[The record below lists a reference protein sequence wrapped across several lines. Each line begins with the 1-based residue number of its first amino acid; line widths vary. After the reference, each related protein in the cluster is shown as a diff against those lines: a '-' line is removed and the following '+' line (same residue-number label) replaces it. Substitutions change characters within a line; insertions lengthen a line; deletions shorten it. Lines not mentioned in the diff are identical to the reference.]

1 MKKFKSILKAVAII
15 LGISI
20 LLLGTAF
27 GITYAIDKDLALSWI
42 GIEKETSDTEE
53 PDTPEEPEEPGEP
66 IVLEFEFA
74 DNILLS
80 YSGDETDIIIPSSYS
95 KISELSEKEFPEE
108 LDLLDYLM
116 LNNSLIEYPITVTD
130 STAQEYELLSE
141 YDVMENK
148 DIIYP
153 VTMPVIEYT
162 YIEGKD
168 YDVTEINQNAFDNN
182 EVIANVFIPACITN
196 IGKNAFDSCN
206 NLESI
211 IFEENSKIIELG
223 NFAFYRCVKLKNVDF
238 GKNNQLET
246 IGQQAFSGCQLLEKV
261 NLNGSNKLKKLDFM
275 LFSGCSALQEFII
288 PSSVTEIRNNVFTGC
303 KSLTNIIIPSGVT
316 SIAVSTFS
324 GCTNLTEVIIES
336 QLPPTLGE
344 NVFSNC
350 GEDLIIYVPES
361 AVDTYKT
368 ADGWSEYAEKIVGFY
383 NVTYT
388 EEDLSNYQG
397 ITKYLISASEG
408 GTFNSLLKC
417 IYKSNGEVYILS
429 DCTSKTGENYL
440 YQIKCIIDPNLEGL
454 TLSSLIDKLKSS
466 AVDTEV
472 IIY

>member
-1 MKKFKSILKAVAII
+1 MKKFFMI
-15 LGISI
+15 LGIAI
-20 LLLGTAF
+20 FLVVLIACGTL
-27 GITYAIDKDLALSWI
+27 GITYAVDKDLAISWLDKI
-42 GIEKETSDTEE
+42 GIHIEDDTSSEDPIGPEPEE
-53 PDTPEEPEEPGEP
+53 PETPEEPEEPGEP

-162 YIEGKD
+162 YIEGND

-275 LFSGCSALQEFII
+275 LFSGCALQEFII
-288 PSSVTEIRNNVFTGC
+288 PSSVTEIRDNVFNGC

-316 SIAVSTFS
+316 SIALSAFS

-361 AVDTYKT
+361 AVDTYKAT
-368 ADGWSEYAEKIVGFY
+368 DGWSNYA
-383 NVTYT
+383 N
-388 EEDLSNYQG
+388 
-397 ITKYLISASEG
+397 
-408 GTFNSLLKC
+408 
-417 IYKSNGEVYILS
+417 
-429 DCTSKTGENYL
+429 
-440 YQIKCIIDPNLEGL
+440 IIQAIPEQALEM
-454 TLSSLIDKLKSS
+454 K
-466 AVDTEV
+466 
-472 IIY
+472 

>member
-1 MKKFKSILKAVAII
+1 MKNFIKII
-15 LGISI
+15 ALI
-20 LLLGTAF
+20 
-27 GITYAIDKDLALSWI
+27 LALCALALAITAIVKPSLFDSN
-42 GIEKETSDTEE
+42 EKDDVIDVPNDDPE
-53 PDTPEEPEEPGEP
+53 TPEEPEEPGEP

-303 KSLTNIIIPSGVT
+303 ESLTEITIPSSVT
-316 SIAVSTFS
+316 TVGSTVFQGCDSLTSVTFESINPPALNNSNTFPNS
-324 GCTNLTEVIIES
+324 LTY
-336 QLPPTLGE
+336 
-344 NVFSNC
+344 
-350 GEDLIIYVPES
+350 IYVPSES
-361 AVDTYKT
+361 VDTYKT
-368 ADGWSEYAEKIVGFY
+368 ADGWSEFAEKIVGFY
-383 NVTYT
+383 NVTYS

-408 GTFNSLLKC
+408 GTFNSLVKC
-417 IYKSNGEVYILS
+417 IYMSNGEVYILS
-429 DCTSKTGENYL
+429 DCTSKTGEDYL
-440 YQIKCIIDPNLEGL
+440 YQIKCVLDPNLEGL

-466 AVDTEV
+466 ALDTE
-472 IIY
+472 IIK

>member
-1 MKKFKSILKAVAII
+1 MKKFFMI
-15 LGISI
+15 LGIAI
-20 LLLGTAF
+20 FLVVLIACGTL
-27 GITYAIDKDLALSWI
+27 GITYAVDKDLAISWLDKI
-42 GIEKETSDTEE
+42 GIHIEDDTSSEDPIGPEPEE
-53 PDTPEEPEEPGEP
+53 PETPEEPEEPGEP

-153 VTMPVIEYT
+153 VTMTVIEYT
-162 YIEGKD
+162 YIEGND

-288 PSSVTEIRNNVFTGC
+288 PSSVTEIRDNVFNGC

-316 SIAVSTFS
+316 SIALSAFS

-361 AVDTYKT
+361 AVDTYKAT
-368 ADGWSEYAEKIVGFY
+368 DGWSNYA
-383 NVTYT
+383 N
-388 EEDLSNYQG
+388 
-397 ITKYLISASEG
+397 
-408 GTFNSLLKC
+408 
-417 IYKSNGEVYILS
+417 
-429 DCTSKTGENYL
+429 
-440 YQIKCIIDPNLEGL
+440 IIQAIPEQALEM
-454 TLSSLIDKLKSS
+454 K
-466 AVDTEV
+466 
-472 IIY
+472 

>member
-1 MKKFKSILKAVAII
+1 MKKFFMI
-15 LGISI
+15 LGIAI
-20 LLLGTAF
+20 FLVVLIACGTL
-27 GITYAIDKDLALSWI
+27 GITYAVDKDLAISWLDKI
-42 GIEKETSDTEE
+42 GIHIEDDTSSEDPIGPEPEE
-53 PDTPEEPEEPGEP
+53 PETPEEPEEPGEP

-162 YIEGKD
+162 YIEGND
-168 YDVTEINQNAFDNN
+168 YDVTEIGQYAFDSNDAI
-182 EVIANVFIPACITN
+182 VNVLVPACITK
-196 IGKNAFDSCN
+196 IGRNAFDSCI
-206 NLESI
+206 NLESV
-211 IFEENSKIIELG
+211 IFEENSNINDLG
-223 NFAFYRCVKLKNVDF
+223 NLTFYRCAKLKNVDF

-246 IGQQAFSGCQLLEKV
+246 IGQQAFFGCQLLEKV

-288 PSSVTEIRNNVFTGC
+288 PSSVTEIRDNVFNGC

-316 SIAVSTFS
+316 SIALSAFS

-361 AVDTYKT
+361 AVDTYKAT
-368 ADGWSEYAEKIVGFY
+368 DGWSNYA
-383 NVTYT
+383 N
-388 EEDLSNYQG
+388 
-397 ITKYLISASEG
+397 
-408 GTFNSLLKC
+408 
-417 IYKSNGEVYILS
+417 
-429 DCTSKTGENYL
+429 
-440 YQIKCIIDPNLEGL
+440 IIQAIPEQALEM
-454 TLSSLIDKLKSS
+454 K
-466 AVDTEV
+466 
-472 IIY
+472 